1 MKPFAGT
8 IFLCLLGKVISFL
21 MIPAKTNLPLSTL
34 NCICINC
41 SRVTDCKAYHFVES
55 KHDQPHLNEKPEF
68 EPRDGSPTIHV
79 NIRSTRD
86 QNELNK
92 IWAEHVEQTRLAEEK
107 QSQNPSERNSKLVGE
122 KKYDLTVKTTYE
134 YDVVECEDYVEDKDC
149 WVRNMPEEIKR
160 LNPNF
165 VPT

>member
-1 MKPFAGT
+1 MTSLYLILDSF
-8 IFLCLLGKVISFL
+8 FLISSPTHTSHA
-21 MIPAKTNLPLSTL
+21 I
-34 NCICINC
+34 
-41 SRVTDCKAYHFVES
+41 
-55 KHDQPHLNEKPEF
+55 QPHLNENPEF
-68 EPRDGSPTIHV
+68 EPRDGSPIIHV
-79 NIRSTRD
+79 NIRNSRD
-86 QNELNK
+86 QNEMNK

-107 QSQNPSERNSKLVGE
+107 QAQNPIETSSKLVGE

-134 YDVVECEDYVEDKDC
+134 YDVVECKDFVEDEGC

>member
-1 MKPFAGT
+1 
-8 IFLCLLGKVISFL
+8 
-21 MIPAKTNLPLSTL
+21 
-34 NCICINC
+34 
-41 SRVTDCKAYHFVES
+41 
-55 KHDQPHLNEKPEF
+55 LNENPKF
-68 EPRDGSPTIHV
+68 EPRDGSPIIHV
-79 NIRSTRD
+79 NIRNSRD
-86 QNELNK
+86 QNEMNK

-107 QSQNPSERNSKLVGE
+107 QAQNPIETISKLVGE

-134 YDVVECEDYVEDKDC
+134 YDVVECKDFVEDQGC